1 MAALPPL
8 DDLTVPRSTASA
20 RAVLSASLRRLAGDL
35 AAVAPALPPALRAR
49 LRELRR
55 DDPGRVLSALR
66 RATVGVLLRTSRGGS
81 VSPALAGVL
90 ARELGAPL
98 DTPLAASAPCLSAR
112 EPAGSYHPIARE
124 LVLATV
130 DVNPLAMLE
139 AHPDKEGNAID
150 LGGVAPARW
159 CEALRAALDVIE
171 AHLPIVREEIDL
183 VVQQIVPVGYDAE
196 RHLSA
201 SYAEAV
207 GTVYLTL
214 HPSPMTMVEALVHEH
229 QHNKLN
235 ALLDVDPILENHPSE
250 RYASPVRPDPRPLF
264 GVLLA
269 VHAFLPVEAL
279 YERAL
284 DAGEAH
290 LEARYRAIVAKNR
303 EGAAVL
309 LAHARP
315 TAMGRAL
322 LDEIARLS

>member
-1 MAALPPL
+1 MNAASLPPL
-8 DDLTVPRSTASA
+8 DDLTVPRSTATA
-20 RAVLSASLRRLAGDL
+20 RAVLSASLRRLAADL
-35 AAVAPALPPALRAR
+35 AAIAPALPPALRAR

-66 RATVGVLLRTSRGGS
+66 RATVGVLIRTSRGGA
-81 VSPALAGVL
+81 VQPALAGVL

-98 DTPLAASAPCLSAR
+98 DARAPCLSAR
-112 EPAGSYHPIARE
+112 APEGAYHPIARE

-139 AHPDKEGNAID
+139 AHPDKDGNAVD
-150 LGGVAPARW
+150 LGGVAPERW
-159 CEALRAALDVIE
+159 CDALRAALDVVE

-183 VVQQIVPVGYDAE
+183 VVQQVVPVGYDAE

-207 GTVYLTL
+207 GTIYLTL

-235 ALLDVDPILENHPSE
+235 ALLDLDPILENHPSE

-279 YERAL
+279 YRSAL
-284 DAGEAH
+284 DAGEAR

-315 TAMGRAL
+315 TRIGRGL